1 MKRTFLILFLLLFPM
16 FLFGNMAKPYMDGS
30 QHSVLFGGDASVT
43 REIIDIKIVKEPSD
57 DIHFANYSIKYYIH
71 SSKKQTLP
79 LLFIAIGL
87 SGEQEVMINDK
98 IAKIEPL
105 DLENKTYPFLKK
117 SLKGT
122 FVKYDITNELP
133 ISQDYLIYFY
143 ADLKEGKNIIE
154 VKYDAQMEYNTYGFI
169 KNYKLEYSLFPSKY
183 WKSFGPIEVNLNL
196 NDQVEFKES
205 DLGKEKKSNNIVKW
219 TITPQN
225 RDKIE
230 IKLYEKTS
238 FISKILL
245 FFQPLGISV
254 IALFVM
260 MFFHYKWMKSNP
272 KKYILVLGIII
283 FPILFY
289 VVYFLSFNLINYSLG
304 KDHTKHGYTFFIVIT
319 YPIILLIYGLISRQI
334 FKKLN
339 LNKNNQ

>member
-1 MKRTFLILFLLLFPM
+1 MKRAFLILFLILFPM

-43 REIIDIKIVKEPSD
+43 REIIDIKIVKEPFD
-57 DIHFANYSIKYYIH
+57 NIHFANFSIKYHIH

-87 SGEQEVMINDK
+87 SGEQEIMVNDK
-98 IAKIEPL
+98 TAKIEPL

-117 SLKGT
+117 SLTGT
-122 FVKYDITNELP
+122 FVKYDIANKLP
-133 ISQDYLIYFY
+133 IIQDYLIYFY
-143 ADLKEGKNIIE
+143 ADLKEGENIIE

-245 FFQPLGISV
+245 FFQPLCISV

>member
-1 MKRTFLILFLLLFPM
+1 MKRTFLILFLILFPM

-43 REIIDIKIVKEPSD
+43 REIIDIKIVKEPFD
-57 DIHFANYSIKYYIH
+57 NIHFANFSIKYHIH

-87 SGEQEVMINDK
+87 SGEQEIMVNDK
-98 IAKIEPL
+98 TAKIEPL

-117 SLKGT
+117 SLTGT
-122 FVKYDITNELP
+122 FVKYDIANELP

-205 DLGKEKKSNNIVKW
+205 DLGKEKKSNDIVKW
-219 TITPQN
+219 TIAPQN

-230 IKLYEKTS
+230 IKLSEKTS

-254 IALFVM
+254 IALFGM
-260 MFFHYKWMKSNP
+260 MFFHYRWMKSNP

-339 LNKNNQ
+339 LNKNN